1 MALLLAATSNL
12 EGNVMAENAFANSPH
27 QHYGVQLIDLAR
39 GLRDGT
45 WRIDEVI
52 ACLEVR
58 MTRSGSQW
66 QTGGKKRIMY
76 EHALNQVKDNGYLDV
91 FEAVDAS
98 KRQAG

>member
-27 QHYGVQLIDLAR
+27 QHYGIAR

-76 EHALNQVKDNGYLDV
+76 EHALNQVKGTGYLDV